1 AVGGGID
8 RRAVSRGPGVGA
20 VGRQHALADHGI
32 HDADHHTDGACA
44 GDPLGIR
51 IAVAARPVQQSA
63 ATRRRPAHA
72 VSAAG
77 DDIRADTAADLSY
90 AGVIGHGAGDLRRLR
105 GAGAVRGRVRKALAQ
120 SALTPRPAALLIASA
135 TQLAIAYLL
144 PPFTA
149 RLHLH
154 TLALRRLLVLALALL
169 ILLRRLVL
177 LLLLGRCR
185 LLLARCLLPAAAIL
199 SRVELAT

>member
-105 GAGAVRGRVRKALAQ
+105 GTGAARGRVRKALAQ
-120 SALTPRPAALLIASA
+120 SALMPRPATLLIASA
-135 TQLAIAYLL
+135 AQLAIAHLL
-144 PPFTA
+144 PPLAA
-149 RLHLH
+149 RFHLH
-154 TLALRRLLVLALALL
+154 TLALLWLLILALRLPVLARLLLRLL
-169 ILLRRLVL
+169 ILLL
-177 LLLLGRCR
+177 LRRCR
-185 LLLARCLLPAAAIL
+185 LLLTRCLLPAA
-199 SRVELAT
+199 